1 MHGVESLF
9 LNGVGRMKNV
19 SKLCLLFVV
28 VLATAFA
35 ADKNPELQPFQGRWE
50 VIELVENGHV
60 IPHDSIREWLPSG
73 GRIEIVDNAIMY
85 TNPHDGKKHAR
96 VFSVDGTQFPK
107 GFDMLSRDKK
117 EASGIFK
124 FDDGRLVVCLSD
136 PEDGPQPTEFSA
148 KVGSK
153 RMLMV
158 LRRMPESVSK
168 EVHVDSPTTISTTP
182 VAGQVLTDAEVSRM
196 LPGTWRFR
204 DEAGALVVTL
214 TSGGRWSSIREVQEM
229 RLFRKVFVETPVSS
243 GNWTVRNGTLNFLC
257 TASIHISRVNQNMP
271 FTIRSISEKDLIFVD
286 YMGRLG
292 KAVKVL

>member
-1 MHGVESLF
+1 M
-9 LNGVGRMKNV
+9 RNV
-19 SKLCLLFVV
+19 SKLCLLLVV
-28 VLATAFA
+28 VIATAFA
-35 ADKNPELQPFQGRWE
+35 ADKNPELEPFQGRWE

-107 GFDMLSRDKK
+107 GFDMISRDKK

-136 PEDGPQPTEFSA
+136 PEDGTRPTEFSA

-153 RMLMV
+153 RMLMI
-158 LRRMPESVSK
+158 LRRMK
-168 EVHVDSPTTISTTP
+168 ETAKSEAHVDAPTAVSTSL
-182 VAGQVLTDAEVSRM
+182 VAGQVLTDPEVSRM
-196 LPGTWRFR
+196 LAGTWRFR
-204 DEAGALVVTL
+204 DEAGALIITL
-214 TSGGRWSSIREVQEM
+214 TSDGKWSSIRETQEL
-229 RLFRKVFVETPVSS
+229 RLFRTVFVETPVSS
-243 GNWTVRNGTLNFLC
+243 GTWTVKNGTLNFHC
-257 TASIHISRVNQNMP
+257 TSSIHFSRVNQNMP
-271 FTIRSISEKDLIFVD
+271 FTIRSMSEKDLIFVD